1 MMELVGHPVAVNPD
15 RPLEAVAHQ
24 RGWPIVIFSRRTK
37 KVVRA
42 TTATTGAA
50 GLAVGTYLLGRRHG
64 RIASE
69 AERFRLLPW
78 R

>member
-1 MMELVGHPVAVNPD
+1 
-15 RPLEAVAHQ
+15 
-24 RGWPIVIFSRRTK
+24 VIFSRKTK
-37 KVVRA
+37 KVVKT
-42 TTATTGAA
+42 TTAASGAV

-64 RIASE
+64 RIAAD